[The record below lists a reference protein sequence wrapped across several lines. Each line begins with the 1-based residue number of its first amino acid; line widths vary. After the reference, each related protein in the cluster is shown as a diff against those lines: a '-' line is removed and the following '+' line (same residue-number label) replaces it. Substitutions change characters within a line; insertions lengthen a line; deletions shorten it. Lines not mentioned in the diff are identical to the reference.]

1 MNYQDK
7 REARMAKQMSLLDPD
22 GDDRHAIRR
31 RRDTAIVSKNGPLRP
46 TSRSDLRA
54 IAGNH
59 RSAVTTPG
67 YHAGR
72 KPGNWG
78 KTYPSE
84 PLTLMEMRQLLA
96 ACGGGM
102 TGARDRA
109 LYTLLWRTGLRI
121 SEALDLMPKDLDLD
135 RGRLTVLR
143 GKGGK
148 RRVVGMDER
157 TVAEIQRWM
166 DKRAKL
172 GVDRDQVVFCVVGK
186 PTTGKRMYSACVRE
200 QLRDAAKRAGI
211 DRRVAP
217 HQLRHTFASELAA
230 ENVPIN
236 VISRLLG
243 HSNSGTTARY
253 IDHLNPQAAIDVA
266 RART

>member
-1 MNYQDK
+1 MP
-7 REARMAKQMSLLDPD
+7 KQLNMFDPD
-22 GDDRHAIRR
+22 ETPRHAIRR
-31 RRDTAIVSKNGPLRP
+31 RAESRIESKDGPLKRP
-46 TSRSDLRA
+46 SRNDLRA
-54 IAGNH
+54 IPGNH
-59 RSAVTTPG
+59 RSFVTTPG
-67 YHAGR
+67 HARGR

-84 PLTLMEMRQLLA
+84 PLTTMEMRLLLA
-96 ACGGGM
+96 ACAGGYA
-102 TGARDRA
+102 GARDKA

-121 SEALDLMPKDLDLD
+121 SEALDLLPKDVDLE
-135 RGRLTVLR
+135 RGRLTVLH
-143 GKGGK
+143 GKGNK

-157 TVAEIQRWM
+157 TVAEVQKWM
-166 DKRAKL
+166 VKRAKL
-172 GVDRDQVVFCVVGK
+172 GVGRDQVVFCVIGK

-200 QLRDAAKRAGI
+200 QLRDCAKRAGI
-211 DRRVAP
+211 ERRVAP

-266 RART
+266 RARTWDEEEA